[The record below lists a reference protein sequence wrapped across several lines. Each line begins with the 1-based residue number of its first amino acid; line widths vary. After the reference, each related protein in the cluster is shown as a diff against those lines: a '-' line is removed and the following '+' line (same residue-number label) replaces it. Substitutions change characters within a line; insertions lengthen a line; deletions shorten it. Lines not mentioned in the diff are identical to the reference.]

1 MAEQQTTYEFVEVK
15 AEDILRDRQ
24 DGWIGFT
31 RFATW
36 SVILSA
42 IVLALMGIFL
52 V

>member
-1 MAEQQTTYEFVEVK
+1 VAEQQTTYEFVEVK

-24 DGWIGFT
+24 DGWVGFT

-36 SVILSA
+36 GIILTV
-42 IVLALMGIFL
+42 IVLALMAIFL

>member
-1 MAEQQTTYEFVEVK
+1 MAEQQTSYEFVEVK

-24 DGWIGFT
+24 EGWIGFT

-36 SVILSA
+36 S
-42 IVLALMGIFL
+42 IVLTALTLILMALFL